1 MLTRHGLI
9 RVTVGRVH
17 TLLYAACKHRIRN
30 HVQDFNEGPRLT
42 TTTVIGMQ
50 CNMYTVLGSLCELC
64 LWLCA
69 QHTLREK
76 SSVICVGPC
85 VTVAE
90 LACRSGAV
98 RRAQMS
104 F

>member
-69 QHTLREK
+69 QHNLYDLYRPIRCIYARYTLIETF
-76 SSVICVGPC
+76 GF
-85 VTVAE
+85 A
-90 LACRSGAV
+90 
-98 RRAQMS
+98 
-104 F
+104 